1 MNKNIKNNRWFLYVA
16 KQIFNKDDFLE
27 LADDARECLVVRRED
42 KVKIKLR
49 RSRLM
54 YVYVAQ
60 PSEADEILSKIKLEK
75 IEF

>member
-1 MNKNIKNNRWFLYVA
+1 MP
-16 KQIFNKDDFLE
+16 KQIFNKDDFIK

-54 YVYVAQ
+54 YIYVSNA
-60 PSEADEILSKIKLEK
+60 SEADQLLKEIKLDK
-75 IEF
+75 IEL

>member
-1 MNKNIKNNRWFLYVA
+1 MPR
-16 KQIFNKDDFLE
+16 QIFNKDDFLK
-27 LADDARECLVVRRED
+27 LADDATECLVVRRED

-54 YVYVAQ
+54 YVYVANA
-60 PSEADEILSKIKLEK
+60 SEADQVLREIKLDK

>member
-1 MNKNIKNNRWFLYVA
+1 MP
-16 KQIFNKDDFLE
+16 KQIFNKDDFIK

-54 YVYVAQ
+54 YIYVSNA
-60 PSEADEILSKIKLEK
+60 SEADQILKEIKLDK
-75 IEF
+75 IEL